1 METLE
6 LPRIE
11 ELEES
16 SQLPDGPPVNF
27 AEQEMDLAA
36 FRLWREASRLD
47 IFDEPGFTWRRGTGI
62 ASGR

>member
-6 LPRIE
+6 LPIIE

-16 SQLPDGPPVNF
+16 SAWSDAPPVNF

-36 FRLWREASRLD
+36 FKLGREASRPD
-47 IFDEPGFTWRRGTGI
+47 IGEEPV
-62 ASGR
+62 